1 MVTRM
6 VTSSVEVAVIIQARA
21 DRGLDMVVT
30 VKGTGKDQS
39 LVVAEP
45 IGFLSDRLSGVS
57 KREKQGF

>member
-1 MVTRM
+1 M

-30 VKGTGKDQS
+30 VKGTGKGQS

-45 IGFLSDRLSGVS
+45 ISFLSDRLSGVS